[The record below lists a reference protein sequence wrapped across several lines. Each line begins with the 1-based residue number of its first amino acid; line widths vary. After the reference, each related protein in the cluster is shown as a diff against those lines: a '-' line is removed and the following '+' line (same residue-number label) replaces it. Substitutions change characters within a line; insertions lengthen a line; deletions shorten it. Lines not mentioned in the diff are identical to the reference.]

1 MNFITFFSFLTLSIS
16 ASFIHENL
24 EFLKTRNF
32 EKRHALTAEQVLA
45 DASNN
50 NLLNEMVEYKPDFY
64 FA

>member
-1 MNFITFFSFLTLSIS
+1 MNFITVVSFLTIGIS
-16 ASFIHENL
+16 ASFLHENL

-45 DASNN
+45 NASNN
-50 NLLNEMVEYKPDFY
+50 NLLNEMVEYKPDSY

>member
-1 MNFITFFSFLTLSIS
+1 MNFITVVSFLTISIS

-24 EFLKTRNF
+24 DFLKTGNF

-45 DASNN
+45 DGNN
-50 NLLNEMVEYKPDFY
+50 INLLNEMVEYKPDFY

>member
-1 MNFITFFSFLTLSIS
+1 MTISIS

-24 EFLKTRNF
+24 DFLKTGNF

-50 NLLNEMVEYKPDFY
+50 NLLNEMVEYKPNFY
-64 FA
+64 FT

>member
-1 MNFITFFSFLTLSIS
+1 MNSIINFSFLIISIS

-24 EFLKTRNF
+24 DFLKTGNF

-45 DASNN
+45 DGNN
-50 NLLNEMVEYKPDFY
+50 INLLNEMVEYKPDFY